1 MAMCWEK
8 FDEKLQYSGRLL
20 ARAAMI
26 MGMWL
31 PRWCVPVVG
40 CAYYSDGQL
49 SKLRLQTEILKVSS
63 K

>member
-1 MAMCWEK
+1 MTTYCEK
-8 FDEKLQYSGRLL
+8 FEVKLQFSGRLL

-31 PRWCVPVVG
+31 PCWCVPVVG
-40 CAYYSDGQL
+40 CAYYIDGQL
-49 SKLRLQTEILKVSS
+49 SMLWLQIEILKVPS

>member
-1 MAMCWEK
+1 MFWEK
-8 FDEKLQYSGRLL
+8 SDWELQFSGRLL

-31 PRWCVPVVG
+31 ACWCVPVVG

-49 SKLRLQTEILKVSS
+49 SMFWWKTEILKVESE
-63 K
+63 